1 MSDTFESWAIV
12 ELMGRRRLAGYV
24 TSPEPLEQTDRLRID
39 IYPGD
44 ATTAALTQFVPFPV
58 YCLTP
63 TTEDVCRALAARQ
76 LRYQPPVARWELEA
90 PPAVRVDPE
99 DDDDEDDGDGWGL
112 VTDG

>member
-1 MSDTFESWAIV
+1 MSDDAFESWAIV

-24 TSPEPLEQTDRLRID
+24 TSPAPLEQTDRLRID

-44 ATTAALTQFVPFPV
+44 AATAALTQFVGWPG

-99 DDDDEDDGDGWGL
+99 DDGDDEAVPPW
-112 VTDG
+112 

>member
-24 TSPEPLEQTDRLRID
+24 TSPQPLEQTDRLRID

-44 ATTAALTQFVPFPV
+44 AATAALTQYVPFPV

-63 TTEDVCRALAARQ
+63 TTEAVCRALAARQ
-76 LRYQPPVARWELEA
+76 APPVSRWELEA
-90 PPAVRVDPE
+90 PQRPVLMAG
-99 DDDDEDDGDGWGL
+99 DDEDEPDGPW
-112 VTDG
+112 